1 MPRYQCKMCNET
13 KSSLDFLRSRA
24 LWFPNG
30 VSDIC
35 ESCLESRIDSRDLN
49 QVDKI
54 LQYLD
59 IPFNPNEW
67 MDMYESNGD
76 RTLGVYVT
84 KFFAQKSNRNID
96 WTEVNKVWREKQKN
110 NTLNKEI
117 NVMNEEWLQRM
128 REVWGDNYDMR
139 EYESMEALYDNIQR
153 TQNVI
158 TGIQEDQAR
167 NLCRLSIIIR
177 KKIQNEDDASKEMKT
192 YNDLVKAAGF
202 EPKNARSYGDF
213 ESIGELIN
221 YLVRKGF
228 KPQFYDGKDRDMV
241 DLTIKNQQAYLRR
254 LVNNEPNLGD
264 LVQQR
269 RDSYKIAQQLDDEG
283 FSEEDLDNYENSGMS
298 VTFEDADDFME
309 AINSDTDE

>member
-1 MPRYQCKMCNET
+1 
-13 KSSLDFLRSRA
+13 
-24 LWFPNG
+24 
-30 VSDIC
+30 
-35 ESCLESRIDSRDLN
+35 
-49 QVDKI
+49 
-54 LQYLD
+54 
-59 IPFNPNEW
+59 
-67 MDMYESNGD
+67 
-76 RTLGVYVT
+76 
-84 KFFAQKSNRNID
+84 
-96 WTEVNKVWREKQKN
+96 
-110 NTLNKEI
+110 
-117 NVMNEEWLQRM
+117 
-128 REVWGDNYDMR
+128 
-139 EYESMEALYDNIQR
+139 
-153 TQNVI
+153 
-158 TGIQEDQAR
+158 
-167 NLCRLSIIIR
+167 
-177 KKIQNEDDASKEMKT
+177 MKT

-309 AINSDTDE
+309 AINNDADE